1 MIAVPSVVTGRHRG
15 LLRAGLL
22 GILVLVAVGPAS
34 AVQQER
40 ARGEASRA
48 CPRQGLSA
56 AYSARVQRALRAK
69 QDLWGNALL
78 AARDGPTY
86 AGARRYLTPL
96 LLARARKRT
105 SLTDSGVYYVPFAQP
120 RGVRGAG
127 SVALHV
133 ADGSQ
138 IASDRADGR
147 RLTVFVGS
155 RGRERY
161 GSCLPRLV
169 PARLASGY
177 LPILETRYVDSA
189 GARYVQ
195 ESFAARIQETGSLVS
210 FVRLAVDA
218 RRSAAPITRVRF
230 TPSVARLRRA
240 GNRVRRGGATYLH
253 FSEGGG
259 FDGSSLRYRVRRGS
273 TRAVYVAWLNY
284 PSRSRALTLDQAA
297 YDAARQS
304 VVDFWERRLA
314 EGTSILVPEKRV
326 NDATRALLVQNLG
339 LTYRYS
345 IGNAYEQFSFPE
357 SVDVAQVMGEYGF
370 GAIARTIL
378 RTSLT
383 RRPTPYPNWKM
394 GEKLLG
400 WASYY
405 RLFRERS
412 HVEQVT
418 PTLRRYVAALGRQI
432 GASSRRLLS
441 RERYSSD
448 IPDQVYGLHSQA
460 VAWQGLRAMGRVWAE
475 IGQRSLAARCSRLAA
490 RLEGGLRRAVRVSQ
504 RRLPD
509 GSLFI
514 PVRLLDRE
522 EPYDWLT
529 ASRPGS
535 YWNLVMPYALA
546 SGLFRPGSPQASG
559 ALRYMLRHGSRLL
572 GLVRAAAFS
581 LYREP
586 VHPVSGTDQVYGI
599 NVARFLADNDEADQ
613 LVLSLYGALA
623 AAMTPGT
630 FVSGEAA
637 SVAPL
642 PGHYYRAMYLP
653 PNNASNAAFL
663 ETLRAMLVHETVDR
677 NGVPRGLEL
686 AYATPRPWLRS
697 GRRIVVRRAATSFG
711 PLSFSIESQ
720 ARSIRVALEVPSRAP
735 LRTLKLRLRLPRGN
749 RITNVVLNGRPFRRF
764 NARAETID
772 LSGQTGTLE
781 LVVGYR
787 RRS

>member
-1 MIAVPSVVTGRHRG
+1 MIAVPSVGTGRYSG
-15 LLRAGLL
+15 LVRVCLL
-22 GILVLVAVGPAS
+22 GVVLLAAVGPAS
-34 AVQQER
+34 GVGQEQ
-40 ARGEASRA
+40 ASTAAPRA
-48 CPRQGLSA
+48 CPKQGLSG
-56 AYSARVQRALRAK
+56 AYSARVRQALIAK

-78 AARDGPTY
+78 AAPNGPTY

-120 RGVRGAG
+120 RGARGAG

-147 RLTVFVGS
+147 RLAIFVG

-161 GSCLPRLV
+161 GSCLPRLA

-195 ESFAARIQETGSLVS
+195 ESFAGRIQETGSLVT
-210 FVRLAVDA
+210 FVRLTVDA
-218 RRSAAPITRVRF
+218 RRSAAPVTRVRF

-240 GNRVRRGGATYLH
+240 GDRLRRGGATYLH
-253 FSEGGG
+253 FSSGGG
-259 FDGSSLRYRVRRGS
+259 FDGSSLRYAVRRGT
-273 TRAVYVAWLNY
+273 TRTVYVAWLNY
-284 PSRSRALTLDQAA
+284 PARSRPLTLDQTA
-297 YDAARQS
+297 YDSARRS
-304 VVDFWERRLA
+304 VADFWEGRLA
-314 EGTSILVPEKRV
+314 EGTSIVVPEKRV

-370 GAIARTIL
+370 GGIARAIL

-412 HVEQVT
+412 HIEQVT

-432 GASSRRLLS
+432 TGSSRRLLS

-475 IGQRSLAARCSRLAA
+475 IGQRSLAARSSTLAA
-490 RLEGGLRRAVRVSQ
+490 RLEAGLRRAVRASQ

-546 SGLFRPGSPQASG
+546 SGLFRPGSVQATG
-559 ALRYMLRHGSRLL
+559 VLRYMLRHGSRLL

-581 LYREP
+581 LYRDP
-586 VHPVSGTDQVYGI
+586 VHPVSGTDHVYGI
-599 NVARFLADNDEADQ
+599 NVARFLADNDEPDQ

-642 PGHYYRAMYLP
+642 PGRYYRAMYLP

-663 ETLRAMLVHETVDR
+663 ETLRAMLVHETVNR
-677 NGVPRGLEL
+677 NGVARGLEL
-686 AYATPRPWLRS
+686 AYATPRLWLRS

-711 PLSFSIESQ
+711 PVSFSIESQ
-720 ARSIRVALEVPSRAP
+720 ARSIRVTLEVPSRAP
-735 LRTLKLRLRLPRGN
+735 PRTLTLRLRLPRGS
-749 RITNVVLNGRPFRRF
+749 RLTNVVLNGRPFRRF
-764 NARAETID
+764 SSRTETID

>member
-1 MIAVPSVVTGRHRG
+1 MIVVLPGWIGRRSRV
-15 LLRAGLL
+15 LRVGLL
-22 GILVLVAVGPAS
+22 GLLLLAAVGPAS
-34 AVQQER
+34 GVEPER
-40 ARGEASRA
+40 ASEPAQRG
-48 CPRQGLSA
+48 CPKQGLSA
-56 AYSARVQRALRAK
+56 AYSARVGRALRAK

-78 AARDGPTY
+78 AAPNGPTY

-96 LLARARKRT
+96 LLARASKRT

-120 RGVRGAG
+120 HGVRGGG

-147 RLTVFVGS
+147 RLTIFVG

-161 GSCLPRLV
+161 GFCLARLR
-169 PARLASGY
+169 PARLAAGY
-177 LPILETRYVDSA
+177 LPILQTRYVDAA
-189 GARYVQ
+189 GARYAQ
-195 ESFAARIQETGSLVS
+195 ESFAGRIAETGSLVS
-210 FVRLAVDA
+210 FVRLTVDA
-218 RRSAAPITRVRF
+218 RRSAAPVTRVRF
-230 TPSVARLRRA
+230 TPSVAGLSRA
-240 GNRVRRGGATYLH
+240 GDRLRRGGATYLH
-253 FSEGGG
+253 FSPGSG
-259 FDGSSLRYRVRRGS
+259 FDGSSLRYGVRRGT
-273 TRAVYVAWLNY
+273 TRTVYVAWLNY
-284 PSRSRALTLDQAA
+284 PARSRGLTLEQAT
-297 YDAARQS
+297 YDATRQS
-304 VVDFWERRLA
+304 VAEYWERRLA
-314 EGTSILVPEKRV
+314 EGTSIVVSEKRV
-326 NDATRALLVQNLG
+326 NDATRALVIQNLV

-357 SVDVAQVMGEYGF
+357 GVDVAQVMAEYGF
-370 GAIARTIL
+370 GGIARAIL

-418 PTLRRYVAALGRQI
+418 PTLRSYVAALGRQI
-432 GASSRRLLS
+432 SGSSRRMLS

-475 IGQRSLAARCSRLAA
+475 IGQRSLARRCVRLAA
-490 RLEGGLRRAVRVSQ
+490 RLEGGLRRAVRTSQ

-522 EPYDWLT
+522 QPYDWLT
-529 ASRPGS
+529 ESRAGS

-546 SGLFRPGSPQASG
+546 SGIFRPGSPQATG

-572 GLVRAAAFS
+572 GLVRAGAYA

-599 NVARFLADNDEADQ
+599 NVARFLADNDEPDQ

-623 AAMTPGT
+623 GAMTRGT

-637 SVAPL
+637 TVAPL
-642 PGHYYRAMYLP
+642 AGGHYRAMYLP
-653 PNNASNAAFL
+653 PNSASNAAFL
-663 ETLRAMLVHETVDR
+663 ETLRAMLVHETVGG
-677 NGVPRGLEL
+677 NGEPRGLEL
-686 AYATPRPWLRS
+686 AFATPRPWLRP
-697 GRRIVVRRAATSFG
+697 GRRIDVRRAATSFG
-711 PLSFSIESQ
+711 PLAFSIESQ
-720 ARSIRVALEVPSRAP
+720 ARSIRVSLEVPSRARP
-735 LRTLKLRLRLPRGN
+735 RTLKLRLRLPRGN
-749 RITNVVLNGRPFRRF
+749 RMTSVALNGRPFRRF
-764 NARAETID
+764 DSRAETID
-772 LSGQTGTLE
+772 LSGTAGTLE
-781 LVVGYR
+781 LVVRYR

>member
-1 MIAVPSVVTGRHRG
+1 MIAVPPGGIGRRRG
-15 LLRAGLL
+15 VLRVGLL
-22 GILVLVAVGPAS
+22 GLLLLAAVGPAS
-34 AVQQER
+34 GVEPER
-40 ARGEASRA
+40 ASEATQRA
-48 CPRQGLSA
+48 CPKQGLSA
-56 AYSARVQRALRAK
+56 AYSARVGRALRAK

-78 AARDGPTY
+78 AAPNGPTY

-96 LLARARKRT
+96 LLARASKRT
-105 SLTDSGVYYVPFAQP
+105 ALTDSGVYYLPFFQP
-120 RGVRGAG
+120 HGARGAG

-147 RLTVFVGS
+147 RLTVYVGS

-161 GSCLPRLV
+161 GSCLPRLA

-177 LPILETRYVDSA
+177 LPILETRYVDA
-189 GARYVQ
+189 VGARYAQ
-195 ESFAARIQETGSLVS
+195 ESFAGRIQETGSLVS
-210 FVRLAVDA
+210 FVRLTVDA
-218 RRSAAPITRVRF
+218 RRSAASARVRF
-230 TPSVARLRRA
+230 TPSVARLTRA
-240 GNRVRRGGATYLH
+240 GNRVRRAGATYLH

-259 FDGSSLRYRVRRGS
+259 FDGSSLRYRVRRGT
-273 TRAVYVAWLNY
+273 TRTVYVAWLNY
-284 PSRSRALTLDQAA
+284 PSRSRALTLDETA
-297 YDAARQS
+297 YDTARQS
-304 VVDFWERRLA
+304 VADFWERRLA
-314 EGTSILVPEKRV
+314 EGTSIVVPEKRV
-326 NDATRALLVQNLG
+326 NDATRALLIQNLG

-357 SVDVAQVMGEYGF
+357 GVDVAQVMGEYGF
-370 GAIARTIL
+370 GGIARAIL

-412 HVEQVT
+412 HIEQVT
-418 PTLRRYVAALGRQI
+418 PVLRRYVAALGRQI
-432 GASSRRLLS
+432 TASGRGMLS

-460 VAWQGLRAMGRVWAE
+460 VAWQGLRAMARVWAE
-475 IGQRSLAARCSRLAA
+475 LGQGSLARRCQRVAA
-490 RLEGGLRRAVRVSQ
+490 RLESGLRRAVRTSQ

-529 ASRPGS
+529 ESRPGS

-546 SGLFRPGSPQASG
+546 SGFFRPGSSQATG

-572 GLVRAAAFS
+572 GLVRAGAYA

-599 NVARFLADNDEADQ
+599 NVARFLADNDESDH

-637 SVAPL
+637 SVAPMA
-642 PGHYYRAMYLP
+642 GRYYRAMYLP
-653 PNNASNAAFL
+653 PNGASNAAFL
-663 ETLRAMLVHETVDR
+663 ETLRAMLVHETVGR
-677 NGVPRGLEL
+677 NGEPRGLEL
-686 AYATPRPWLRS
+686 GFATPRPWLRS
-697 GRRIVVRRAATSFG
+697 GRRIVLRRAATSFG
-711 PLSFSIESQ
+711 PVSFSIESQ
-720 ARSIRVALEVPSRAP
+720 ARSIRVSLEVPSRAP
-735 LRTLKLRLRLPRGN
+735 PRTLKLRLRLPRGN
-749 RITNVVLNGRPFRRF
+749 RMTAVALNGRPFRRF
-764 NARAETID
+764 NARSETID
-772 LSGQTGTLE
+772 LSGQAGTLE

-787 RRS
+787 RRAP